1 MNTFSKTENI
11 FRYYLDELKKV
22 KKKHLFEKNIPNAI
36 KIYRFC

>member
-11 FRYYLDELKKV
+11 FSYYLDELKKV
-22 KKKHLFEKNIPNAI
+22 KKNGLFEKKIPNAI